1 MDSFSIKRGDTAP
14 AIRRSFST
22 AAGPLEIPADASV
35 VFSMAEAVTGRLVVD
50 RQRCRIEKD
59 NTVVYFWQDED
70 TAVAGLYEAEFEI
83 TYADGSVETA
93 PNGGFIVVNITRDIR

>member
-50 RQRCRIEKD
+50 RQRCRIEG
-59 NTVVYFWQDED
+59 NEIIYFWQDED
-70 TAVAGLYEAEFEI
+70 TAVDGLYEAEFEI

-93 PNGGFIVVNITRDIR
+93 PNGGFIVVKITRDIR